1 MKEFTLSIDMGNA
14 AMSEAGHA
22 ADILRDIAN
31 TIETYPDN
39 YDVDSTQSIIDVN
52 GNRVGSWKFTP

>member
-31 TIETYPDN
+31 AIDTDN